1 MERNVEIDQFLLV
14 GKINK
19 NTNRICRR
27 FSMKNRKII
36 QAIWWIYLFLL
47 FVIVVV
53 KFNGSLVELKDR
65 IHTFSSEGARNYN
78 LIPLANIKI
87 QLTLS
92 SKWWAL
98 RQLLGNIVPFMPF
111 GFLLPIVYSKINSFF
126 KVFITGILSILFI
139 ELFQLFTKVGS
150 FDVDDILLNMVGI
163 MCGYAVLIIAKY
175 FITKGR

>member
-1 MERNVEIDQFLLV
+1 
-14 GKINK
+14 
-19 NTNRICRR
+19 
-27 FSMKNRKII
+27 MKNKKMI
-36 QAIWWIYLFLL
+36 QAIWWIYIFLL

-65 IHTFSSEGARNYN
+65 IHTFSSEDARNYN

-87 QLTLS
+87 QLTHI

-98 RQLLGNIVPFMPF
+98 RQILGNIVPFMPF

-139 ELFQLFTKVGS
+139 ELFQLFTNVGS
-150 FDVDDILLNMVGI
+150 FDVDDILLNIVGI
-163 MCGYAVLIIAKY
+163 MCGYVVLIFAKY